1 MAITGQYPSKVYPS
15 PFSKKAAVSKFAAAP
30 AGARHLI
37 LSWGDNAPQKQRK
50 DMEKNTKKH
59 RFLQFLGGYNWHI
72 LRPSIDGFLIN
83 NFPAAPNSLMKTHE
97 FCSPNT

>member
-50 DMEKNTKKH
+50 DMEKNTKKTQVSTIFG
-59 RFLQFLGGYNWHI
+59 RLQLAYFAT
-72 LRPSIDGFLIN
+72 IDRWF
-83 NFPAAPNSLMKTHE
+83 FDKQFS
-97 FCSPNT
+97 CSSK

>member
-1 MAITGQYPSKVYPS
+1 MAITVQYPSKVYPS

-50 DMEKNTKKH
+50 DMEKNTKKTQVSTIFG
-59 RFLQFLGGYNWHI
+59 RLQLAYFAT
-72 LRPSIDGFLIN
+72 IDRWF
-83 NFPAAPNSLMKTHE
+83 FDKQFS
-97 FCSPNT
+97 CSSK

>member
-1 MAITGQYPSKVYPS
+1 MAITVQYPSKVYPS

-50 DMEKNTKKH
+50 DMDKNTKKTQVSTIFG
-59 RFLQFLGGYNWHI
+59 RLQLAYFAT
-72 LRPSIDGFLIN
+72 IDRWF
-83 NFPAAPNSLMKTHE
+83 FDKQFS
-97 FCSPNT
+97 CSSK

>member
-1 MAITGQYPSKVYPS
+1 MAITVQYPSKVYPS

-50 DMEKNTKKH
+50 NMEKTQVSIC
-59 RFLQFLGGYNWHI
+59 FFGGYNWHI
-72 LRPSIDGFLIN
+72 LRPSIDVFLIN
-83 NFPAAPNSLMKTHE
+83 NFPAAPNSLLKTHE